1 MHRRRWATTISA
13 IGTLLVAAVVAGCGG
28 GDSGGSD
35 SSNASSGGGSATE
48 PVTLTW
54 ESWKPVEPEAKG
66 LISEFRKTNPN
77 IDIEFKFLQYPD
89 YIKDLKLKMASGE
102 GPDIFFGQSGAMI
115 REYAEFAEDLT
126 PYAEKEWGADWKSRF
141 YPVGLDQTIID
152 GKTAGL
158 PWQLLTAGWVWYN
171 AELFKKAGISKPPA
185 TLDELIADSKKLSAA
200 GITPY
205 VQGAKDNWINFD
217 TYMAIANQTAPGVIY
232 QAQDDKAK
240 WTDPGL
246 VEAMTIWKR
255 LFTDGVVQ
263 KGALS
268 KTQYPD
274 AATIFYK
281 GQAAMTMEGSWEVGN
296 LVAAAGRDVLKDT
309 YGVEKFP
316 VWRPFAF
323 PDVNGDG
330 QPASLTS
337 GPDAIAMMNSSSE
350 HKDAAWKFIA
360 FLTDEPGQKYL
371 TERLIPPSVKGY
383 ELDPSKAAR
392 KSERDVLKASLDG
405 LATARYPREFN
416 YPEIQ
421 EALGQALQKVASG
434 QQDPEAAMASVQSAS
449 DRIRR

>member
-1 MHRRRWATTISA
+1 MRRWRWWTTIA
-13 IGTLLVAAVVAGCGG
+13 AAGIALVAAGCG
-28 GDSGGSD
+28 SG
-35 SSNASSGGGSATE
+35 SGGGTTTSSKGQASDE
-48 PVTLTW
+48 PVTLKW
-54 ESWKPVEPEAKG
+54 ESWKPVDSEAKQ
-66 LISEFRKTNPN
+66 LIAEFNKTNPN
-77 IDIEFKFLQYPD
+77 IKIEFKFLQYPD

-115 REYAEFAEDLT
+115 REYAEFAEDLG
-126 PYAEKEWGADWKSRF
+126 PYAQKQWAGDWKNRF
-141 YPVGLDQTIID
+141 YPVGLNQTILD
-152 GKTAGL
+152 GKVAGL

-171 AELFKKAGISKPPA
+171 ADLLEKAGIQEPPK
-185 TLDELIADSKKLSAA
+185 TLDELVADSKKLRAA
-200 GITPY
+200 GVTPF

-217 TYMAIANQTAPGVIY
+217 AYMAIANQTAPGVIY
-232 QAQDDKAK
+232 QAQDGKAR

-246 VEAMTIWKR
+246 VQAMQIWKR
-255 LFTDGVVQ
+255 LFTDGVMQ

-274 AATIFYK
+274 AAQAFYK

-296 LVAAAGRDVLKDT
+296 LVAASGRAVLKDA
-309 YGVEKFP
+309 YGVTKYP
-316 VWRPFAF
+316 VWRPFPF

-337 GPDAIAMMNSSSE
+337 GPDAIAMINSSSK

-360 FLTDEPGQKYL
+360 FLTDRPGQTYL
-371 TERLIPPSVKGY
+371 TNSLVPPSVKGFK
-383 ELDPSKAAR
+383 LDPSKAAR
-392 KSERDVLKASLDG
+392 KAEQDVLDQSIQG
-405 LATARYPREFN
+405 LETAKYPREFN

-434 QQDPEAAMASVQSAS
+434 QQDPQAAMQAVQQAS